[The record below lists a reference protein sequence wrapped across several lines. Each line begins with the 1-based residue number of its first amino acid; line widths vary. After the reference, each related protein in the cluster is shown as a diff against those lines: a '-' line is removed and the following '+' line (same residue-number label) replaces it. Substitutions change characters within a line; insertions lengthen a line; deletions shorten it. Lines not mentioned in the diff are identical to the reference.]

1 MGMEWDWTP
10 PASWIG
16 AKVYA
21 EYGIMLVNAFIRRD
35 CSTEIPMPIGR
46 AFAQN
51 IQRAFKAL
59 PKEMMPDQKR
69 AEYEKQLETASEPLM
84 ATSPLESGRLAGTI
98 PLAKLE
104 NALEV
109 TRKIFARAYACH
121 FFAARRKFFSYNNY
135 TTSEGVVDEWDSE
148 RFNSPEEDP
157 NAKITPWEQA
167 NIQIMRELDE
177 VGWIKWELNETEI
190 YTSMYYDGPYAGHVV
205 SSGRDAKTQARAVK
219 TEYEFLQAAQGQQGT
234 NPANH

>member
-1 MGMEWDWTP
+1 MGLEWDWTP

-21 EYGIMLVNAFIRRD
+21 EYGIMLVNTFIRRD
-35 CSTEIPMPIGR
+35 CSDEIPKPIGR

-51 IQRAFKAL
+51 IHRAFKAL
-59 PKEMMPDQKR
+59 PKEMLPDQKR
-69 AEYEKQLETASEPLM
+69 AEYGKQIEAASEPLM
-84 ATSPLESGRLAGTI
+84 ETRPLESGRLAGTI
-98 PLAKLE
+98 PLAELK
-104 NALEV
+104 NALLV
-109 TRKIFARAYACH
+109 TRKVFARAYACH
-121 FFAARRKFFSYNNY
+121 FFAARKQFISYNNY

-148 RFNSPEEDP
+148 RYNSPEEDP

-190 YTSMYYDGPYAGHVV
+190 YTTMYYDGPYAGHVV
-205 SSGRDAKTQARAVK
+205 LSGEDAKTQARAVK
-219 TEYEFLQAAQGQQGT
+219 TEYEFLQVGPGPQGT
-234 NPANH
+234 KSG

>member
-21 EYGIMLVNAFIRRD
+21 EYGIMLVNSFIRRD
-35 CSTEIPMPIGR
+35 SSSEIPMPIAR

-51 IQRAFKAL
+51 IQRAFRAL
-59 PKEMMPDQKR
+59 PKEMMPDQKK
-69 AEYEKQLETASEPLM
+69 AEYERQLEIASEPLM
-84 ATSPLESGRLAGTI
+84 ATNSLESGRLAGTI
-98 PLAKLE
+98 PLAKLD
-104 NALEV
+104 NVLAV

-121 FFAARRKFFSYNNY
+121 FFAARRQFFSHNNY
-135 TTSEGVVDEWDSE
+135 TTKEGVVDEWDSD

-157 NAKITPWEQA
+157 NAKFTSWETV

-177 VGWIKWELNETEI
+177 VGWLKWETNETEI
-190 YTSMYYDGPYAGHVV
+190 YNTMYYDGPYAGHVV
-205 SSGRDAKTQARAVK
+205 SGARDAITQARAVK
-219 TEYEFLQAAQGQQGT
+219 TEFEFT
-234 NPANH
+234 KV